1 MSDRRYGDL
10 DAFRTAILNYLL
22 TESRYVEEDIQAH
35 KDISPDE
42 KVEQGLLIRG
52 ALRIAAVEP
61 GSITYETPVNFTK
74 LRPGDEVRICEAGTL
89 TGGRVAIVNENSI
102 ERISFTI
109 GERKHLSETFP
120 AVADIVVHEQNNLDS
135 IISVV
140 RDIKDGGKGLN
151 LMKIFGGLLE
161 PRQEARF
168 GRITDF
174 TDSEIPDSFNEG
186 QRSAVRMAMRR
197 PSLAYV
203 QGIPGS
209 GKTHLLSVIAERYA
223 RRAKDVIVIAL
234 THQAVNN
241 ALNKVRKVDADIPVV
256 KVGKLFKNLDLD
268 EGVAQAET
276 FLEYLKNRQSAGPFF
291 GEIGHVVGMTFQS
304 ALYNLGKMKSPFIPQ
319 IVLFDEASQLPLTHA
334 VAVGAFGC
342 GSVIFIGDD
351 VQMPPIFHER
361 LSHDPLSVS
370 VFERIKS
377 LYPRNGQVL
386 NVTYRM
392 NREIASFVGCRF
404 YLPKGIQLKCSE
416 YSANRHL
423 DDPVIEYIVC
433 SSPGAKDENEHEAIR
448 AVEVANRY
456 LDSGMQPR
464 RLAIITPYRRQVRM
478 IHKRLIESRPDSRD
492 LPLVDTVERL
502 QGQDVDIIIISFA
515 TDDPVYFNMQKSF
528 LLNANRLNVMFSRAT
543 SKAVV
548 VSSQLVK
555 DGLDAIPIG
564 GMGDLEGCAHERKR
578 P

>member
-1 MSDRRYGDL
+1 MPESIYGDV
-10 DAFRTAILNYLL
+10 DAFRSAVLNYLL
-22 TESRYVEEDIQAH
+22 AESRFVEEDIQTH

-42 KVEQGLLIRG
+42 KVEQGLLVRG
-52 ALRIAAVEP
+52 ALCIAAGEP
-61 GSITYETPVNFTK
+61 GSVTYETPVNFTK
-74 LRPGDEVRICEAGTL
+74 LRPGDEVRIRDEGAL

-109 GERKHLSETFP
+109 GGSDSFQDSFP
-120 AVADIVVHEQNNLDS
+120 ARADIVVNEQNNLDS

-140 RDIKDGGKGLN
+140 RDIQEGGQGLN
-151 LMKIFGGLLE
+151 HMKILGGLIE
-161 PRQEARF
+161 PRKETRF

-209 GKTHLLSVIAERYA
+209 GKTHLLSVIAKGYA
-223 RRAKDVIVIAL
+223 RRAKDVVVIAL

-241 ALNKVRKVDADIPVV
+241 ALNKVRKIDADIPVV
-256 KVGKLFKNLDLD
+256 KVGKLFKNIDLD
-268 EGVAQAET
+268 EGVVQAET
-276 FLEYLKNRQSAGPFF
+276 FSEYLEKRENAGPFF
-291 GEIGHVVGMTFQS
+291 GEIGHVVGMTFQA
-304 ALYNLGKMKSPFIPQ
+304 ALYNLGKRRSPFIPQ

-351 VQMPPIFHER
+351 VQMPPIFHEK

-370 VFERIKS
+370 VFERIKL
-377 LYPRNGQVL
+377 LYPQNGQVL

-392 NREIASFVGCRF
+392 NREIASFVGGRF
-404 YLPKGIQLKCSE
+404 YLPKGIQLKCSA
-416 YSANRHL
+416 YSVNRHL
-423 DDPVIEYIVC
+423 DDPVIEYVVC
-433 SSPGAKDENEHEAIR
+433 SSPGAKDENEQEAIL
-448 AVEVANRY
+448 AVGIAARY
-456 LDSGMQPR
+456 LDSGIQSR

-478 IHKRLIESRPDSRD
+478 IHKMLVESRSDSRD

-502 QGQDVDIIIISFA
+502 QGQDVDVIIISFA
-515 TDDPVYFNMQKSF
+515 TNDPAYFKAQQSF
-528 LLNANRLNVMFSRAT
+528 LLNVNRLNVMFSRAT

-548 VSSQLVK
+548 ISSQLVK
-555 DGLDAIPIG
+555 DGLDAIPTV
-564 GMGDLEGCAHERKR
+564 GMGGV
-578 P
+578 

>member
-1 MSDRRYGDL
+1 MLDRNYRDL
-10 DAFRTAILNYLL
+10 DAFREAVIDYLKK
-22 TESRYVEEDIQAH
+22 ECDYVEKDIQAH
-35 KDISPDE
+35 KDISPEE
-42 KVEQGLLIRG
+42 KVEQGLLVRG
-52 ALRIAAVEP
+52 ALRIASEEP
-61 GSITYETPVNFTK
+61 GSLTYETPVNFTK
-74 LRPGDEVRICEAGTL
+74 LRPGDEVRIRDEGGL
-89 TGGRVAIVNENSI
+89 TDGRRAIVNENSI
-102 ERISFTI
+102 DNISFTVE
-109 GERKHLSETFP
+109 GTEPSLEMFP
-120 AVADIVVHEQNNLDS
+120 ATADIVVHEQNNLDS

-140 RDIKDGGKGLN
+140 RDIHEGGQGMN

-161 PRQEARF
+161 PRREARF

-174 TDSEIPDSFNEG
+174 ADNEIPDSFNEG

-209 GKTHLLSVIAERYA
+209 GKTHLLSVIAKGYA
-223 RRAKDVIVIAL
+223 RRAKDVVVIAL

-241 ALNKVRKVDADIPVV
+241 ALNKVRKIDADIPVV

-276 FLEYLKNRQSAGPFF
+276 FSEYLENRKNGGPFF

-304 ALYNLGKMKSPFIPQ
+304 ALYNLGKTRSPFIPQ

-351 VQMPPIFHER
+351 VQMPPIFHEK

-377 LYPRNGQVL
+377 LYPQNGQVL

-392 NREIASFVGCRF
+392 NREIAGFVGDRF
-404 YLPKGIQLKCSE
+404 YLPKGIQLRCSE

-423 DDPVIEYIVC
+423 DDPVIEYNVC
-433 SSPGAKDENEHEAIR
+433 SSPGAKDENEQEAIR
-448 AVEVANRY
+448 AVEIAVRY
-456 LDSGMQPR
+456 LDSGMKSR

-478 IHKRLIESRPDSRD
+478 IRKRLVESRPDSTD

-502 QGQDVDIIIISFA
+502 QGQDVDVIIISFA
-515 TDDPVYFNMQKSF
+515 TDDPFYFNVQKSF
-528 LLNANRLNVMFSRAT
+528 LLNPNRLNVMFSRTT
-543 SKAVV
+543 SKVV
-548 VSSQLVK
+548 VISSQIVK

-564 GMGDLEGCAHERKR
+564 GMCNG
-578 P
+578 